1 MKAKAELTSGVIR
14 RKLVARFVR
23 MTVDDSSVSIA
34 FATREADREAES
46 AAKRPMPQL
55 DDGTSGVLVITAAG
69 CSPQPTPRRP
79 RPRPTRWVA
88 RR

>member
-1 MKAKAELTSGVIR
+1 MKAKAELTSGVIS

-46 AAKRPMPQL
+46 AAKRPMTQL

-69 CSPQPTPRRP
+69 QPAAPAP
-79 RPRPTRWVA
+79 PPAVPRPTRCVA